1 MFVESLLLVISFRF
15 RGGRAQVSRRRL
27 WQMGVKAAMMDCR
40 QVTFP
45 WHLQSLV
52 YDGSPEHVTSSF
64 IIMS

>member
-1 MFVESLLLVISFRF
+1 
-15 RGGRAQVSRRRL
+15 
-27 WQMGVKAAMMDCR
+27 VKAAMMDCR